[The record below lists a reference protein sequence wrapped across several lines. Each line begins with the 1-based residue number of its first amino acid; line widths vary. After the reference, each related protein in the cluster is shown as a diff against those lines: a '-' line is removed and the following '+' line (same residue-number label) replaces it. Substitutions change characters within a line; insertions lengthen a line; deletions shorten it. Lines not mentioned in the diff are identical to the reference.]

1 METTNCWRSSSSHLS
16 PGYDDYLS
24 NSWQISKICPQDE
37 SKNISLEKLLN
48 HQYGES
54 RTTALHLAAKLNHKN
69 ILLTLLQHGA
79 DPSVRDKLKKVPF
92 MMAESK
98 DTRNTFRF
106 VWNPRKLEPLG

>member
-1 METTNCWRSSSSHLS
+1 MIMKCHSLYWKIFKLS
-16 PGYDDYLS
+16 PQAG
-24 NSWQISKICPQDE
+24 E
-37 SKNISLEKLLN
+37 GVSLEQLLN

-54 RTTALHLAAKLNHKN
+54 RTTALHLAAKHNHKN
-69 ILLTLLQHGA
+69 IILTLLQHGA

-106 VWNPRKLEPLG
+106 V